1 MDYSRPDLADR
12 LAAGYVIGT
21 MRAGARR
28 RFEVLL
34 PAHPALRT
42 AERAWQDRL
51 MPLTLAIKPEQ
62 PSAEVWQRIE
72 TRLFGQQRQGQTA
85 SVAAVWWRQLGF
97 WRGFSALAGVAAV
110 SLAVLLA
117 NPRATPPPVLVVL
130 MSTNPADPNLVVASF
145 VASISGDG
153 RALVTKPLM
162 NVSLQADRSFELWS
176 IPTGGKPRSLG
187 VISAS
192 GRSVVNPK
200 KELAGAE
207 ALAVTLEPVGG
218 SPTGQPTGPIVFS
231 GKLTL

>member
-1 MDYSRPDLADR
+1 MEYSRPELADR

-51 MPLTLAIKPEQ
+51 TPLTLAVKPEQ

-72 TRLFGQQRQGQTA
+72 ARLFGPQA
-85 SVAAVWWRQLGF
+85 SAVLATVAWWRQLGF
-97 WRGFSALAGVAAV
+97 WRGFSALAGVAAL

-117 NPRATPPPVLVVL
+117 NPGATPPPVLVVL
-130 MSTNPADPNLVVASF
+130 MSTNPVDPNLVAASF

-153 RALVTKPLM
+153 RAVVTKPLM

>member
-1 MDYSRPDLADR
+1 MDYSRPELADR

-34 PAHPALRT
+34 PAHPSLRA

-51 MPLTLAIKPEQ
+51 MPLTSAIKPEQ
-62 PSAEVWQRIE
+62 PSAEVWRRIE
-72 TRLFGQQRQGQTA
+72 TRLFGQQAQATPA
-85 SVAAVWWRQLGF
+85 PVAWWRQLGF
-97 WRGFSALAGVAAV
+97 WRGFSALAGVAAL

-117 NPRATPPPVLVVL
+117 NPGATPPPVLVVL
-130 MSTNPADPNLVVASF
+130 MPTNPSDPNLVTASF

-153 RALVTKPLM
+153 RALVTRPLM
-162 NVSLQADRSFELWS
+162 NVRLQADRSFELWS
-176 IPTGGKPRSLG
+176 IPTTGKPRSLG
-187 VISAS
+187 VISSS

-200 KELAGAE
+200 KELAGAD
-207 ALAVTLEPVGG
+207 ALAVTVEPVGG
-218 SPTGQPTGPIVFS
+218 SPSGQPTGPVVFS

>member
-1 MDYSRPDLADR
+1 MDYSRPELADR

-28 RFEVLL
+28 RFEELL
-34 PAHPALRT
+34 PAHPALRA

-62 PSAEVWQRIE
+62 PSAEVWRRIE
-72 TRLFGQQRQGQTA
+72 ARLFGQQAQ
-85 SVAAVWWRQLGF
+85 VAPAIVVWWRQLGF
-97 WRGFSALAGVAAV
+97 WRGFSAVAGVAAV

-117 NPRATPPPVLVVL
+117 NPAASPPPVLVVL
-130 MSTNPADPNLVVASF
+130 MSTNPGNPNLVAASF

-153 RALVTKPLM
+153 RALVTRPLM

-176 IPTGGKPRSLG
+176 IPTSGKPRSLG

-207 ALAVTLEPVGG
+207 ALAVTVEPVGG
-218 SPTGQPTGPIVFS
+218 SPSGQPTGPVVFS

>member
-1 MDYSRPDLADR
+1 MDYSRLELADR

-34 PAHPALRT
+34 PAHPALRA

-62 PSAEVWQRIE
+62 PSAEVWRRIE
-72 TRLFGQQRQGQTA
+72 TRLFGQQAQAQ
-85 SVAAVWWRQLGF
+85 AAPVVWWRQLGF
-97 WRGFSALAGVAAV
+97 WRGFSALAGVATV

-117 NPRATPPPVLVVL
+117 NPGATPPPVLVVL
-130 MSTNPADPNLVVASF
+130 MPTNPADPNLVAASF

-176 IPTGGKPRSLG
+176 IPTAGKPRSLG

-218 SPTGQPTGPIVFS
+218 SPSGQPTGPVVFS

>member
-1 MDYSRPDLADR
+1 MDYSRPELADR

-34 PAHPALRT
+34 PAHPALRA
-42 AERAWQDRL
+42 AEQAWQDRM
-51 MPLTLAIKPEQ
+51 MPLTLAITPEQ
-62 PSAEVWQRIE
+62 PSAEVWRRIE
-72 TRLFGQQRQGQTA
+72 ARLYGRAQVTPA
-85 SVAAVWWRQLGF
+85 AAVWWRQLSF
-97 WRGFSALAGVAAV
+97 WRGFSAVAGVATL

-117 NPRATPPPVLVVL
+117 NPGPTPPPVLVVL
-130 MSTNPADPNLVVASF
+130 MSTNPADPNLMAASF

-153 RALVTKPLM
+153 RALVTRPLM

-176 IPTGGKPRSLG
+176 IPVSGKPRSLG

-218 SPTGQPTGPIVFS
+218 SPSGQPTGPVVFS